1 MARKRHGRKID
12 GILLLDKP
20 AGLSSNQALQR
31 VKRLLQAQKAG
42 HTGTLD
48 GPATG
53 LLPLCFG
60 EATKMST
67 YLLNARKSYRCEVR
81 LGTTTTTLDAAG
93 DVVQTRPVPPYSAAD
108 LEKIFARFRGIIEQI
123 PPMYSALKYQGER
136 LYKLA
141 TLGIEIKRNP
151 RRVEIY
157 RLEASH
163 LESGSFTLDVECSKG
178 TYIRTLAADI
188 GEILG
193 CGAHVLSLRRLTAG
207 SFNLTEAHTLEQLD
221 TLYANSPESLDK
233 LLLPV
238 DAGLSEMPVIRL
250 SEDKAHYF
258 LHGQPV
264 GPVANEEAG
273 LVRVYEQTS
282 KFLGIAEVL
291 SDGSIAPKRL
301 IAANY

>member
-31 VKRLLQAQKAG
+31 VRRLLQAQKAG

-81 LGTTTTTLDAAG
+81 LGSTTTTLDATG
-93 DVVQTRPVPPYSAAD
+93 DVVLTRPVPLYCAAD
-108 LEKIFARFRGIIEQI
+108 LERILANFRGPIEQT
-123 PPMYSALKYQGER
+123 PPMYSALKHQGER

-141 TLGIEIKRNP
+141 NQGKEIERKSRCI
-151 RRVEIY
+151 EIY

-163 LESGSFTLDVECSKG
+163 LYADGFTLVVECSKG
-178 TYIRTLAADI
+178 TYIRTLADDI
-188 GEILG
+188 GEALG

-207 SFNLTEAHTLEQLD
+207 CFDLANAHTLEKLD
-221 TLYANSPESLDK
+221 TLSTTSPEALDK
-233 LLLPV
+233 LILPV
-238 DAGLSEMPVIRL
+238 DAGLSDMPVVKL
-250 SEDKAHYF
+250 TEDVASCF
-258 LHGQPV
+258 MHGQLIRSFDH
-264 GPVANEEAG
+264 NEIG

-291 SDGSIAPKRL
+291 SDGSLAPRRL
-301 IAANY
+301 IAANH